1 MDETSNSH
9 VRSLRVFANKRV
21 YLVKRS
27 KIKMDEK
34 NVQSIRLND
43 GTSLPSIGFGTVKVK
58 GAQGVVSTLS
68 AIEAGYRLIDTST
81 NYNNEGMVGEAVR
94 RSSVPREELMISSK
108 LPGASHEYDRA
119 ILMIQESL
127 YRIGIDYFDK
137 YLIHWPLPK
146 QGQYVE
152 AWQAL
157 VDAQKFGL
165 IKTIGVSNFLPEHL
179 ERIIEETGVTP
190 ATNQIERHPY
200 FTNNELVEY
209 NKSRGIVTEAWSPLG
224 RELNDVLENET
235 IVSIAKKYNKEA
247 AQIIIRWNLQNDI
260 LTVVKSSNYDH
271 QKANLDVFDFELTEE
286 DMRQI
291 DSLDKG
297 EAGRV
302 EGQHPNEY
310 EEFD

>member
-1 MDETSNSH
+1 MNNIQSH
-9 VRSLRVFANKRV
+9 
-21 YLVKRS
+21 
-27 KIKMDEK
+27 
-34 NVQSIRLND
+34 RLND
-43 GTSLPSIGFGTVKVK
+43 GTSLPSIGFGTVNIN
-58 GAQGVVSTLS
+58 GAQGVTSVLS

-81 NYNNEGMVGEAVR
+81 NYNNEGMVGEALR

-108 LPGASHEYDRA
+108 LPGHSHDYDKA

-127 YRIGIDYFDK
+127 YRIGLDYFDK

-146 QGQYVE
+146 QGKYE
-152 AWQAL
+152 DAWQAL

-179 ERIIEETGVTP
+179 ERIIEKTGVTP

-200 FTNNELVEY
+200 FNNNELVEY
-209 NKSRGIVTEAWSPLG
+209 NKSRGILTEAWSPLG
-224 RELNDVLENET
+224 REINDVLTNDT
-235 IVSIAKKYNKEA
+235 IVSIAEKYNREP
-247 AQIIIRWNLQNDI
+247 AQIIIRWNLQNGVLPI
-260 LTVVKSSNYDH
+260 VKSSTYTH
-271 QKANLDVFDFELTEE
+271 QKANLDVFDFELSDE
-286 DMRQI
+286 DIQTI

>member
-1 MDETSNSH
+1 MTSMN
-9 VRSLRVFANKRV
+9 N
-21 YLVKRS
+21 
-27 KIKMDEK
+27 I
-34 NVQSIRLND
+34 QSNRLND
-43 GTSLPSIGFGTVKVK
+43 GTSLPSIGFGTVNIN
-58 GAQGVVSTLS
+58 GAQGVTSVLS

-94 RSSVPREELMISSK
+94 RSSIPREELMISSK
-108 LPGASHEYDRA
+108 LPGHSHDYDKA

-127 YRIGIDYFDK
+127 YRIGLDYFDK

-146 QGQYVE
+146 QGKYE
-152 AWQAL
+152 DAWQAL

-179 ERIIEETGVTP
+179 ERIIEKTGVTP

-200 FTNNELVEY
+200 FNNNELVEY
-209 NKSRGIVTEAWSPLG
+209 NKSRDILTEAWSPLG
-224 RELNDVLENET
+224 REINDVLTNDT
-235 IVSIAKKYNKEA
+235 IVSIAEKYNTA
-247 AQIIIRWNLQNDI
+247 PAQIIIRWNLQNGVLPI
-260 LTVVKSSNYDH
+260 VKSSSYKH
-271 QKANLDVFDFELTEE
+271 QKANLNVFDFELSDE
-286 DMRQI
+286 DIQTI

>member
-1 MDETSNSH
+1 MEQLN
-9 VRSLRVFANKRV
+9 
-21 YLVKRS
+21 
-27 KIKMDEK
+27 I
-34 NVQSIRLND
+34 QSMQLND

-58 GAQGVVSTLS
+58 GAQGVVSTLT

-94 RSSVPREELMISSK
+94 RSSVPREELMVSSK
-108 LPGASHEYDRA
+108 LPGASHDYERA

-146 QGQYVE
+146 QDQYVE
-152 AWQAL
+152 AWKAL
-157 VDAQKFGL
+157 VDGQKFGL

-190 ATNQIERHPY
+190 VTNQIERHPY
-200 FTNNELVEY
+200 FNNNELVEY
-209 NKSRGIVTEAWSPLG
+209 NKSRGIITEAWSPLG

-235 IVSIAKKYNKEA
+235 IVSIAKKHNKQP

-260 LTVVKSSNYDH
+260 LTVVKSSNYAH
-271 QKANLDVFDFELTEE
+271 QKANLDVFNFELSEE
-286 DMRQI
+286 EMRQI

>member
-1 MDETSNSH
+1 MEQ
-9 VRSLRVFANKRV
+9 LK
-21 YLVKRS
+21 
-27 KIKMDEK
+27 
-34 NVQSIRLND
+34 VQSMRLND

-58 GAQGVVSTLS
+58 GAQGVVSTLT

-108 LPGASHEYDRA
+108 LPGASHDYERA

-146 QGQYVE
+146 QDQYVE
-152 AWQAL
+152 AWKAL

-165 IKTIGVSNFLPEHL
+165 IETIGVSNFLPEHL
-179 ERIIEETGVTP
+179 DRIIKETGVTP

-200 FTNNELVEY
+200 FNNNDLVEY
-209 NKSRGIVTEAWSPLG
+209 NKSLGIVTEAWSPLG

-235 IVSIAKKYNKEA
+235 IVSIAKKYNKEP

-260 LTVVKSSNYDH
+260 LTVVKSSNYDR
-271 QKANLDVFDFELTEE
+271 QTANLDVLDFELTTE
-286 DMRQI
+286 DMKQI
-291 DSLDKG
+291 DSLDQG

>member
-1 MDETSNSH
+1 MNTIQSH
-9 VRSLRVFANKRV
+9 
-21 YLVKRS
+21 
-27 KIKMDEK
+27 
-34 NVQSIRLND
+34 RLND
-43 GTSLPSIGFGTVKVK
+43 GTSLPSIGFGTVNIN
-58 GAQGVVSTLS
+58 GAQGVTSVLS

-94 RSSVPREELMISSK
+94 RSSDPREELMISSK
-108 LPGASHEYDRA
+108 LPGHSHDYDKA

-127 YRIGIDYFDK
+127 YRIGLDYFDK

-146 QGQYVE
+146 QGKYE
-152 AWQAL
+152 DAWQAL

-179 ERIIEETGVTP
+179 ERIIEKTGVTP

-200 FTNNELVEY
+200 FNNNELVEY
-209 NKSRGIVTEAWSPLG
+209 NKSRGILTEAWSPLG
-224 RELNDVLENET
+224 REINDVLTNDT
-235 IVSIAKKYNKEA
+235 IVAIAEKYNREP
-247 AQIIIRWNLQNDI
+247 AQIIIRWNLQNGVLPI
-260 LTVVKSSNYDH
+260 VKSLSYEH
-271 QKANLDVFDFELTEE
+271 QKANLDVFDFELSEE
-286 DMRQI
+286 DIQTI